1 MAELSEK
8 VLKLIE
14 ENGKLSSLEIANKLK
29 VDHQKIIGAIKSI
42 EACGNVIKTQ
52 QESEKHWHLTDEG
65 KKVAEEGSHEAVVF
79 NAIPS
84 EGIAQK
90 VLMKNIPNAKVG
102 FSKAMSFGWISIDKS
117 GPNGPRVMRKVESIE
132 DKVQLS
138 LQQIKNLQI
147 DQVPESQKQELKKR
161 KLLQEVIVKCS
172 VVEKGSDFTTQIIK
186 EETDLNSALL
196 ASGEWKDTKFKKYNF
211 NALGAPVA
219 SGHYHP
225 LLKVRSE
232 FKNIFIKLGFTE
244 MPTSNY
250 VESSFWNF
258 DALFQ
263 PQAHPARD
271 LQDTFFVSDPK
282 NSQSFPEDY
291 LQKVKDVHSKGGYGS
306 EGHHCDWKR
315 EEAQKNVLRTHTT
328 AVSAR
333 MLYAL
338 AQNKPFKP
346 IKYFSIDRVF
356 RNETLDA
363 THLAEFH
370 QIEGIMAGRGLK
382 LAHLME
388 ILRVFFNSLGMTQ
401 LKFKPAYNPYTE
413 PSMEVFG
420 YHSGLNKW
428 VEVGNS
434 GMFRPEMLLPM
445 GLPEDVTVIAWGL
458 SLERPTMIKYG
469 LNNIQILALMIE
481 AYEDE
486 KLSRTQ
492 VYFWYKRFKDGRKSI
507 ADDLRSG
514 RPLMSRT
521 DRNIGQVRDLIVPD
535 RKITIDI
542 ISEILGISYGQRKTR
557 SATKFEDEEI
567 EVRFNEDP
575 TQRQKEFA
583 KSLGVI
589 QLAIFNRLKEI
600 GMIRKVGNWRPYE
613 LKPRDIE
620 HRFFFFYVWA
630 IIAPTSKRGVLHRI
644 VTGDEKWVH
653 YDYPKRRATYG
664 YPGRASS
671 STAKPSIHCGNIM
684 LCIWWDRLGVAYYE
698 LLQLNE
704 KITGQVN

>member
-79 NAIPS
+79 NGIPS

-102 FSKAMSFGWISIDKS
+102 FSKAMSFVSTNLDPMDPES
-117 GPNGPRVMRKVESIE
+117 MRKVESIE

-147 DQVPESQKQELKKR
+147 DQVPESQKQELKR
-161 KLLQEVIVKCS
+161 
-172 VVEKGSDFTTQIIK
+172 GSFCK
-186 EETDLNSALL
+186 N
-196 ASGEWKDTKFKKYNF
+196 GKDTKFKKYNF

-250 VESSFWNF
+250 VESSFWN
-258 DALFQ
+258 LTHSSSLK
-263 PQAHPARD
+263 PHPARD
-271 LQDTFFVSDPK
+271 LQDTFFVSDPRTARVSLK
-282 NSQSFPEDY
+282 TTSRRPP
-291 LQKVKDVHSKGGYGS
+291 LRL
-306 EGHHCDWKR
+306 KR

-346 IKYFSIDRVF
+346 SNTSASTVSSVMK
-356 RNETLDA
+356 TLDA

-445 GLPEDVTVIAWGL
+445 GLPEDGHGHRMGPLPRTT
-458 SLERPTMIKYG
+458 TMIKYG
-469 LNNIQILALMIE
+469 LNNIREL
-481 AYEDE
+481 
-486 KLSRTQ
+486 
-492 VYFWYKRFKDGRKSI
+492 VGH
-507 ADDLRSG
+507 
-514 RPLMSRT
+514 
-521 DRNIGQVRDLIVPD
+521 
-535 RKITIDI
+535 
-542 ISEILGISYGQRKTR
+542 
-557 SATKFEDEEI
+557 
-567 EVRFNEDP
+567 
-575 TQRQKEFA
+575 
-583 KSLGVI
+583 
-589 QLAIFNRLKEI
+589 
-600 GMIRKVGNWRPYE
+600 KVN
-613 LKPRDIE
+613 
-620 HRFFFFYVWA
+620 
-630 IIAPTSKRGVLHRI
+630 
-644 VTGDEKWVH
+644 
-653 YDYPKRRATYG
+653 
-664 YPGRASS
+664 
-671 STAKPSIHCGNIM
+671 
-684 LCIWWDRLGVAYYE
+684 
-698 LLQLNE
+698 LQMVQDFPICRMD
-704 KITGQVN
+704 K

>member
-1 MAELSEK
+1 MVELSEK

-79 NAIPS
+79 NGIPS

-138 LQQIKNLQI
+138 LQQIKNLRI

-219 SGHYHP
+219 CGHYHP

-469 LNNIQILALMIE
+469 LNNIRELVGHKVNLQMVQDFPI
-481 AYEDE
+481 Y
-486 KLSRTQ
+486 
-492 VYFWYKRFKDGRKSI
+492 
-507 ADDLRSG
+507 DLRSD
-514 RPLMSRT
+514 RPLTSTT
-521 DRNIGQVRDLIVPD
+521 DRNIGQLSQRVRSSLHGLKVENLI
-535 RKITIDI
+535 
-542 ISEILGISYGQRKTR
+542 LGQRKTR
-557 SATKFEDEEI
+557 SATKFEDEEL

-575 TQRQKEFA
+575 TQRQKEFE

-620 HRFFFFYVWA
+620 HHDNARPHAEASVKAFLATLKCEVLPHSPYRSDITPSEFYLFR
-630 IIAPTSKRGVLHRI
+630 SMQHDQHFSYY
-644 VTGDEKWVH
+644 DEVKKWI
-653 YDYPKRRATYG
+653 D
-664 YPGRASS
+664 
-671 STAKPSIHCGNIM
+671 
-684 LCIWWDRLGVAYYE
+684 E
-698 LLQLNE
+698 
-704 KITGQVN
+704 

>member
-132 DKVQLS
+132 DKVQL
-138 LQQIKNLQI
+138 KART
-147 DQVPESQKQELKKR
+147 QKEEASA
-161 KLLQEVIVKCS
+161 EVIVKCS

-346 IKYFSIDRVF
+346 SNTSASTVS
-356 RNETLDA
+356 
-363 THLAEFH
+363 
-370 QIEGIMAGRGLK
+370 
-382 LAHLME
+382 
-388 ILRVFFNSLGMTQ
+388 SLGI
-401 LKFKPAYNPYTE
+401 LAC
-413 PSMEVFG
+413 
-420 YHSGLNKW
+420 SGQKCCCPW
-428 VEVGNS
+428 A
-434 GMFRPEMLLPM
+434 F
-445 GLPEDVTVIAWGL
+445 PEDVTVIAWGL

-469 LNNIQILALMIE
+469 LNNIREL
-481 AYEDE
+481 
-486 KLSRTQ
+486 
-492 VYFWYKRFKDGRKSI
+492 VGH
-507 ADDLRSG
+507 
-514 RPLMSRT
+514 
-521 DRNIGQVRDLIVPD
+521 
-535 RKITIDI
+535 
-542 ISEILGISYGQRKTR
+542 
-557 SATKFEDEEI
+557 
-567 EVRFNEDP
+567 
-575 TQRQKEFA
+575 
-583 KSLGVI
+583 
-589 QLAIFNRLKEI
+589 
-600 GMIRKVGNWRPYE
+600 KVN
-613 LKPRDIE
+613 
-620 HRFFFFYVWA
+620 
-630 IIAPTSKRGVLHRI
+630 
-644 VTGDEKWVH
+644 
-653 YDYPKRRATYG
+653 
-664 YPGRASS
+664 
-671 STAKPSIHCGNIM
+671 
-684 LCIWWDRLGVAYYE
+684 
-698 LLQLNE
+698 LQMVQDFPICRMD
-704 KITGQVN
+704 K